1 MDDDAIASDLKPIP
15 NSIPNSTTNTMLIP
29 ILRKTQAPLLSWF
42 LRLSEAQKIL
52 TDAVDELE
60 YYAAYDPHMINCAIA
75 YLIFKPTEIAL
86 TRGIES
92 LSTLF
97 VGDGELIKASND
109 NGHESKS

>member
-15 NSIPNSTTNTMLIP
+15 NSIPNSTTNTMLI
-29 ILRKTQAPLLSWF
+29 LRKTQAPLLSWF
-42 LRLSEAQKIL
+42 LRLPEAQKIL

-60 YYAAYDPHMINCAIA
+60 YYAAYDPHVINCAIA